1 MRAPTLP
8 GLADEHCNSLLPQ
21 HDPATR
27 ELVAI
32 VGQWQ
37 VRQFAATDPRM
48 LYGKTHGLLHIQL
61 CHPHLQVSIL
71 TPSRL
76 TGGKFEFCSD
86 EQRFAVATW
95 MQLRARCERDLAL
108 IELPSVIEIA
118 SLQHWLVSP
127 HEDGAMTLLR
137 AWWQGSPLK
146 SWLRDKPA
154 KTSPTETICGAVVR
168 QLPTSAG
175 VVHDVS

>member
-8 GLADEHCNSLLPQ
+8 GLADEHCNSLLPL

-48 LYGKTHGLLHIQL
+48 LYGRTHGLLHVQL

-76 TGGKFEFCSD
+76 TGGKFEFCSN
-86 EQRFAVATW
+86 EQRFSVATW
-95 MQLRARCERDLAL
+95 AQLRARCSGDVVG
-108 IELPSVIEIA
+108 LPSAIEIA

-127 HEDGAMTLLR
+127 HEDRTMALLR

-146 SWLRDKPA
+146 SWLSDKPA
-154 KTSPTETICGAVVR
+154 KSSPPIRSAVVR

-175 VVHDVS
+175 VVHDHS